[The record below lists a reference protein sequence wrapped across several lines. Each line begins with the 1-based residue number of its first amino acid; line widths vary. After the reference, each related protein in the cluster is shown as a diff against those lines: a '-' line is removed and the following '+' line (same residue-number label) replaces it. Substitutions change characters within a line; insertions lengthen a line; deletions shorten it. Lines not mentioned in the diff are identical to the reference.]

1 MQIVDGHAAAEP
13 LLRAAAALLVEG
25 FRDHWPEAWP
35 TLADAVEEVGE
46 MLDPERIMLIAVE
59 GEAVLGW
66 VGGIPE
72 YDGRVWELHP
82 LAVAADRR
90 NQGVGRALVGA
101 LEERCAERGGLTMV
115 LGSDDED
122 GMTSLGGADI
132 FPDLLGAL
140 AAIRNLRGHPFEF
153 YQRLGFS
160 LSGIVPDANGFG
172 KPDILLAKR
181 IARPDRA

>member
-25 FRDHWPEAWP
+25 FREHWPEAWP
-35 TLADAVEEVGE
+35 TLADAVAEVDE
-46 MLDPERIMLIAVE
+46 MLAPERVMLVAVE
-59 GEAVLGW
+59 GEDVLGW
-66 VGGIPE
+66 VGGIPT
-72 YDGRVWELHP
+72 YDGLVWELHP
-82 LAVAADRR
+82 LVVAADQRPA
-90 NQGVGRALVGA
+90 QALPAPVGE
-101 LEERCAERGGLTMV
+101 LEAVCAARGGLTMV
-115 LGSDDED
+115 LGSDDEAN
-122 GMTSLGGADI
+122 MTSLGGADI
-132 FPDLLGAL
+132 FPDLLGNL

-181 IARPDRA
+181 IARPPGA

>member
-101 LEERCAERGGLTMV
+101 LEERCAERGG
-115 LGSDDED
+115 
-122 GMTSLGGADI
+122 
-132 FPDLLGAL
+132 
-140 AAIRNLRGHPFEF
+140 
-153 YQRLGFS
+153 
-160 LSGIVPDANGFG
+160 
-172 KPDILLAKR
+172 
-181 IARPDRA
+181 